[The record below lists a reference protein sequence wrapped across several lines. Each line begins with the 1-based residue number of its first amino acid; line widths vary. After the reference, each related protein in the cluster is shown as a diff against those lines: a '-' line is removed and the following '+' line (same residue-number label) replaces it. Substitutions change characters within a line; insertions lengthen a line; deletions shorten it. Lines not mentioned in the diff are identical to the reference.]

1 MTACDVALT
10 GYVSIR
16 LSIDKVDRSGGP
28 RSEFPCPIMMHCT
41 PCTRVW
47 IYIWYVW
54 NSRERYILLLLLS
67 PSFHL
72 VFFFNHHPAATYIH
86 IPSQK
91 QPHQH
96 QQQCLLLPPMIRTR
110 KKTSPPHPAPSTSS
124 VPFSYSLTR
133 QFTFSPPSS
142 ISCSRSNG
150 GHFSPLPNSKNI
162 GFHAFGHFLVPNR
175 EILLLRSC
183 CRCWRGM
190 LRGCVWILVS
200 YSFLSSFFYFLLLE
214 KEKGGRK
221 K

>member
-1 MTACDVALT
+1 MTTCDVALT

-16 LSIDKVDRSGGP
+16 LSIDKVDSGGGP

-54 NSRERYILLLLLS
+54 NSREIYPPPLPLLS
-67 PSFHL
+67 SR
-72 VFFFNHHPAATYIH
+72 FFFNHHPAATYIH
-86 IPSQK
+86 IPSQQ

-124 VPFSYSLTR
+124 VPFSYSPTR

-142 ISCSRSNG
+142 ISSALSNG

-162 GFHAFGHFLVPNR
+162 GFHAFGHFLVPNQ
-175 EILLLRSC
+175 EILLLRWY

-200 YSFLSSFFYFLLLE
+200 YFWFSSVFFY
-214 KEKGGRK
+214 
-221 K
+221 

>member
-1 MTACDVALT
+1 MTTCDVALT

-16 LSIDKVDRSGGP
+16 LSIDKVDSSGGP

-54 NSRERYILLLLLS
+54 NSREIYPPLLPLLS
-67 PSFHL
+67 SR
-72 VFFFNHHPAATYIH
+72 FFFQSSSRSNIYPYSLTTTTTH
-86 IPSQK
+86 Q
-91 QPHQH
+91 HQH

-124 VPFSYSLTR
+124 VPFSYSPTR

-142 ISCSRSNG
+142 ISCSLSNG

-162 GFHAFGHFLVPNR
+162 GFHAFGHFLVPNQ
-175 EILLLRSC
+175 EILLLRLC

-200 YSFLSSFFYFLLLE
+200 FLFPPSSSFIRGG
-214 KEKGGRK
+214 KKRGRK
-221 K
+221 E

>member
-1 MTACDVALT
+1 MTTCDVALT
-10 GYVSIR
+10 GCVSIR
-16 LSIDKVDRSGGP
+16 LSIDKVDSSGGP

-54 NSRERYILLLLLS
+54 NSRERYILLLPLLS
-67 PSFHL
+67 SR
-72 VFFFNHHPAATYIH
+72 FFFNHHPAAIYIH
-86 IPSQK
+86 IPSQQ

-96 QQQCLLLPPMIRTR
+96 QQQCLLLLPMIRTR

-124 VPFSYSLTR
+124 VPFSYSPTL

-142 ISCSRSNG
+142 ISSALSNG
-150 GHFSPLPNSKNI
+150 GRFSPLPNSKNI
-162 GFHAFGHFLVPNR
+162 GFHAFGHFLVPNQ
-175 EILLLRSC
+175 EILQLRLC

-200 YSFLSSFFYFLLLE
+200 FFLSFFFCLLLLE
-214 KEKGGRK
+214 KKKGGGK
-221 K
+221 E